1 MDGAELG
8 EGMEIDRVVLPL
20 ASSEA
25 AAAATAATG
34 RARFAYLAQTGAK
47 APPGEAARP
56 DYGANLGR
64 DALQMVYAKDVGYA
78 REDAPAPASEAS
90 DLDSD
95 DDDDAAAAETPRGDA
110 APPGGAAGED
120 QLKMDAD
127 WNTDGWSAREIE
139 SALNALMRE
148 VRLAAPTD
156 EGQKR
161 RAKAQKMFLRLL
173 KRHREAVQYVERVLE
188 GLCHRGLPAAVVH
201 MDDAEALNLAPLLA
215 ALAPAKDFARRLLD
229 VHAVRRACRCVARRA
244 NLAAAIIQ
252 CRVQMKYLCDPE
264 APRYAA
270 KIPDDAREDEAEHIR
285 KETREY
291 CRRKWVAKCWE
302 QDALVRRWRAAE
314 ATRGRHDARS
324 ALVRRAT
331 LAHQGLLEALCA
343 SPAPGVA
350 ETARRRTCGR
360 LGEALPSICMLAT
373 RQAAEGPEI
382 QALALRVLLLIAAQ
396 PGLARALLRANV
408 ADLCRS
414 LLNVREPVEA
424 ARGAGRA
431 PGRRAQLPHVRQ
443 PAPARVA
450 GRVAGLVAAGHAAEL
465 ARVGPAAVAAAGR
478 PTPPGT
484 ADADRPPS
492 PQKWV
497 PKEKE
502 DDDYPPLDLVEAEEV
517 GALLGKKRVVASV
530 MELLGER
537 DEALFLGSI
546 RFAQRVA
553 NGGFQAYR
561 GALDEVL
568 AYGGRPLERLVLG
581 GLAATTARGGRGAP
595 AGPAALEL
603 LAALCAR
610 PAGRQGLRAARVELM
625 VAPLLSSGDRR
636 RRRTCGRSTCC
647 WRRRGAAR
655 RRRWCCPARSATTWT
670 RRPTRASCPTRR
682 TRASR

>member
-95 DDDDAAAAETPRGDA
+95 DDDAAAAAETPRGDA
-110 APPGGAAGED
+110 APPGGAAGDD

-331 LAHQGLLEALCA
+331 LAHLGLLEALCA

-382 QALALRVLLLIAAQ
+382 QALALRVL
-396 PGLARALLRANV
+396 
-408 ADLCRS
+408 
-414 LLNVREPVEA
+414 PVSYTHLT
-424 ARGAGRA
+424 
-431 PGRRAQLPHVRQ
+431 LP
-443 PAPARVA
+443 
-450 GRVAGLVAAGHAAEL
+450 
-465 ARVGPAAVAAAGR
+465 
-478 PTPPGT
+478 TI
-484 ADADRPPS
+484 
-492 PQKWV
+492 
-497 PKEKE
+497 
-502 DDDYPPLDLVEAEEV
+502 Y
-517 GALLGKKRVVASV
+517 SV
-530 MELLGER
+530 
-537 DEALFLGSI
+537 
-546 RFAQRVA
+546 
-553 NGGFQAYR
+553 
-561 GALDEVL
+561 
-568 AYGGRPLERLVLG
+568 
-581 GLAATTARGGRGAP
+581 
-595 AGPAALEL
+595 
-603 LAALCAR
+603 
-610 PAGRQGLRAARVELM
+610 
-625 VAPLLSSGDRR
+625 
-636 RRRTCGRSTCC
+636 
-647 WRRRGAAR
+647 
-655 RRRWCCPARSATTWT
+655 
-670 RRPTRASCPTRR
+670 
-682 TRASR
+682 

>member
-95 DDDDAAAAETPRGDA
+95 DDDAAAAAETPRGDA
-110 APPGGAAGED
+110 APPGGAAGDD

-173 KRHREAVQYVERVLE
+173 ERHREAVQYVERVLE

-285 KETREY
+285 RETREY
-291 CRRKWVAKCWE
+291 CRRKWVAKC
-302 QDALVRRWRAAE
+302 
-314 ATRGRHDARS
+314 
-324 ALVRRAT
+324 
-331 LAHQGLLEALCA
+331 
-343 SPAPGVA
+343 
-350 ETARRRTCGR
+350 
-360 LGEALPSICMLAT
+360 
-373 RQAAEGPEI
+373 
-382 QALALRVLLLIAAQ
+382 
-396 PGLARALLRANV
+396 
-408 ADLCRS
+408 
-414 LLNVREPVEA
+414 
-424 ARGAGRA
+424 
-431 PGRRAQLPHVRQ
+431 
-443 PAPARVA
+443 
-450 GRVAGLVAAGHAAEL
+450 
-465 ARVGPAAVAAAGR
+465 
-478 PTPPGT
+478 
-484 ADADRPPS
+484 
-492 PQKWV
+492 
-497 PKEKE
+497 
-502 DDDYPPLDLVEAEEV
+502 
-517 GALLGKKRVVASV
+517 
-530 MELLGER
+530 
-537 DEALFLGSI
+537 
-546 RFAQRVA
+546 
-553 NGGFQAYR
+553 
-561 GALDEVL
+561 
-568 AYGGRPLERLVLG
+568 
-581 GLAATTARGGRGAP
+581 
-595 AGPAALEL
+595 
-603 LAALCAR
+603 
-610 PAGRQGLRAARVELM
+610 
-625 VAPLLSSGDRR
+625 
-636 RRRTCGRSTCC
+636 
-647 WRRRGAAR
+647 
-655 RRRWCCPARSATTWT
+655 
-670 RRPTRASCPTRR
+670 
-682 TRASR
+682 